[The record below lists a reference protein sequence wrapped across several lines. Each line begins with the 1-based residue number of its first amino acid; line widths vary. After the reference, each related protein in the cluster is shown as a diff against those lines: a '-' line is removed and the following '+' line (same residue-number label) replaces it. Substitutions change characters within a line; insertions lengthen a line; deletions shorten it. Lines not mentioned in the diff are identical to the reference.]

1 MEKNKEDDENHL
13 VEEQKQENGLLL
25 SENEKVLKDF
35 GKKSR
40 NNFSRV
46 RSTFF
51 LCCLKNL

>member
-35 GKKSR
+35 FLE
-40 NNFSRV
+40 NFSV
-46 RSTFF
+46 MFV
-51 LCCLKNL
+51 